1 MVTSQVDTVGP
12 FFAYW
17 FSRMERP
24 EWLSGSNNSEFTGSI
39 MVVPIGSISLGELRL
54 FETNTVESSR
64 DGK

>member
-1 MVTSQVDTVGP
+1 MVIFQVDTVVP
-12 FFAYW
+12 LFAYW

-24 EWLSGSNNSEFTGSI
+24 EWLSSSNNFEFTGSL
-39 MVVPIGSISLGELRL
+39 MVVPVGSISLGELRL